1 MFPLGILSTLAPPA
15 HPPPKKRTN
24 APRMVRVSAT
34 LTLSAEVWETT
45 ACMHLKVVIV
55 GSVQALLLL
64 CRLPVMPLA
73 PYPREPVADF
83 RGPVLTNMKDTM
95 CWRERIANE
104 EHTA

>member
-1 MFPLGILSTLAPPA
+1 
-15 HPPPKKRTN
+15 
-24 APRMVRVSAT
+24 
-34 LTLSAEVWETT
+34 
-45 ACMHLKVVIV
+45 
-55 GSVQALLLL
+55 
-64 CRLPVMPLA
+64 MPLA

>member
-1 MFPLGILSTLAPPA
+1 MP
-15 HPPPKKRTN
+15 
-24 APRMVRVSAT
+24 PRMVRVSAT

>member
-24 APRMVRVSAT
+24 APPNGPRLRDFDAFCRS
-34 LTLSAEVWETT
+34 LGNN
-45 ACMHLKVVIV
+45 CMHASKSRYR
-55 GSVQALLLL
+55 GFRAGPASPVQAPL
-64 CRLPVMPLA
+64 MPLA